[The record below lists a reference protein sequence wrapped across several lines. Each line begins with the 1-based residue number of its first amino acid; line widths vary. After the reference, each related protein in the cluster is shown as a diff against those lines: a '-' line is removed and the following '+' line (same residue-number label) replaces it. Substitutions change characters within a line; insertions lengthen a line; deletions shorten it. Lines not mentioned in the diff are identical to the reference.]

1 MEITPITKD
10 KLTPQKTRGV
20 KDTGKRVFK
29 DYEGADE
36 LGQGSFASAFAS
48 KKEPGTVRKVV
59 SHVIDL
65 EGDAYF
71 SYVKLISKNNR
82 IQSNRFFPRIFDIKV
97 FKTPDRLD
105 DAEAD
110 KSDTWRY
117 DYAIDMERLF
127 DWNKLTDEDAL
138 IMGKQLYHNFE
149 RLIEFDHVRSIP
161 DKVSG
166 RGQPKGRPY
175 KRALLRL
182 LRQTFG
188 GHRTDKE
195 NKVVEIKDPQF
206 KQAVMFIK
214 NMRRTDRHGMFS
226 DIHDGNVMFR
236 RTPQGVQLVLADPVA
251 S

>member
-10 KLTPQKTRGV
+10 KLTPRKTRGM

-29 DYEGADE
+29 DYEKAEE

-97 FKTPDRLD
+97 FKTPQD

-110 KSDTWRY
+110 MSDKWRY

-127 DWNKLTDEDAL
+127 DWNKLTDEDAH
-138 IMGKQLYHNFE
+138 IAGKQL
-149 RLIEFDHVRSIP
+149 
-161 DKVSG
+161 
-166 RGQPKGRPY
+166 
-175 KRALLRL
+175 
-182 LRQTFG
+182 
-188 GHRTDKE
+188 
-195 NKVVEIKDPQF
+195 
-206 KQAVMFIK
+206 
-214 NMRRTDRHGMFS
+214 
-226 DIHDGNVMFR
+226 
-236 RTPQGVQLVLADPVA
+236 
-251 S
+251 